1 MILLIKFFIKMNELR
16 IEKKFIFGKKKE
28 EDLKKLLI
36 INGFTQLYQ
45 PRKISS
51 VYLDTLNLDF
61 AKDNINGVS
70 KRKKIRFRW
79 YDDNLSY
86 IYLEEKNKQNF
97 QVNKNVNKIFA
108 NVKKESIISDLKR
121 YFYSSQN
128 KYNSFNYKFILKI
141 NYLRSYWLSNNKK
154 FRATIDHNLKINPIN
169 NLFLDLDLNETILE
183 FKFSQDNEASFRD
196 FTHNKDL
203 QIRAK
208 KFSKYIQSFF
218 LLESS
223 GLIV

>member
-1 MILLIKFFIKMNELR
+1 MNDLR

-28 EDLKKLLI
+28 ENLKKLLI

-51 VYLDTLNLDF
+51 VYLDTLNFDF

-79 YDDNLSY
+79 YDNNLTN

-97 QVNKNVNKIFA
+97 QVNKNVNKIYA
-108 NVKKESIISDLKR
+108 NVNKESIISDLKK
-121 YFYSSQN
+121 YFYSPKN
-128 KYNSFNYKFILKI
+128 RFNSFNYKFILKI
-141 NYLRSYWLSNNKK
+141 NYSRSYWISNNKK
-154 FRATIDHNLKINPIN
+154 FRATIDHDLKINPIN
-169 NLFLDLDLNETILE
+169 NLFFNLDLNETILE
-183 FKFSQDNEASFRD
+183 FKFPQKYEASFRE
-196 FTHNKDL
+196 FIHNKDL

-218 LLESS
+218 LLENS
-223 GLIV
+223 GFID